1 MALLLDPN
9 SEPQTENEK
18 ADLAAIASL
27 KESTSLEL
35 KEEGNEYVKKGKKHY
50 KDALNCYTRA
60 INQKGLGES
69 DTSVLFANRAH
80 VNLLLGNN
88 RRALEDAEEAIK
100 LSPANVK
107 AIYRAA
113 KASFALDLLRETIN
127 YCERGLELSPDNE
140 NLKKL
145 VKLASGKLADR
156 EKHEAEVSNAL
167 RGAKDLFSAFEDRG
181 LKIGKE
187 MFREL
192 IGQKKPVL
200 DKSKILHWPVL
211 LLYPEVMSSDIIEDF
226 SETDMFSCHL
236 DIISFAA
243 FLSMLFCV
251 VSSCLLQMMMHYIV
265 ILSLC
270 MIFFMHRNMFS
281 EGCPP
286 LPWDK
291 ENVYTRES
299 IELYFEV
306 GSSVC
311 LSKTQI
317 LHYLLEGT
325 AGAGAV
331 SIDEEKDFS
340 THGNPAGRD
349 PTRWVKV
356 DEKKT
361 LHNVLKEPNL
371 VIPGI
376 PVFYIVSKRSTFY
389 NTFKT
394 GKWALP
400 QLDTA

>member
-236 DIISFAA
+236 DI
-243 FLSMLFCV
+243 
-251 VSSCLLQMMMHYIV
+251 
-265 ILSLC
+265 
-270 MIFFMHRNMFS
+270 MFS